1 MQYLNKH
8 KTLIFIISSVLYFLF
23 GYFYISGYDIRVY
36 NIPWIL
42 EFKNINLLHIYDK
55 TFLNDLAFNYPPI
68 LGIIYYIIHKPIIWA
83 YTNNLI
89 NLTYLIIK
97 LPFILIHFIILFCLY
112 KMKHEKTF
120 IFWMINPIWIMITA
134 MWGQFDELFCFMIY
148 LLIDMMYHKK
158 YKHIWSLFAIMCL
171 FKHQGAY
178 FVFPLLLY
186 TCVLKLDVYTKIKG
200 FLIGLFIGIMGWLP
214 FIILYKN
221 ILYPIKF
228 MLHALYLSPSS
239 ISIITR
245 CDFWL
250 FIDLFMTNDTYI
262 KIQHF
267 SLCFIMIA
275 MIIGFIIYKKTHDVV
290 LSIYIY
296 MLSIFMITLKQI
308 DRYFV
313 YFFIINIYMVYVSH
327 INKIRYKKTL
337 IIAFFTNIIF
347 LILNDLKFDESIIIY
362 AAICEFLAAL
372 IFCIE
377 YINIVRYALK
387 KEDNNI

>member
-186 TCVLKLDVYTKIKG
+186 TCVLKLDIYNKLKG

-228 MLHALYLSPSS
+228 MLHMMQVNQIISMAVNPWFCMQILFRSSDNIILRYGFVFIIFIIVSLIFIYIKTKDIVLSTYMYMLFLFMFSLGQRERYILY
-239 ISIITR
+239 SIIILYYLIYNLNQTQ
-245 CDFWL
+245 
-250 FIDLFMTNDTYI
+250 YI
-262 KIQHF
+262 KLYKAFNISGIM
-267 SLCFIMIA
+267 SLSYFLIN
-275 MIIGFIIYKKTHDVV
+275 TVLPEDVAYA
-290 LSIYIY
+290 SIYII
-296 MLSIFMITLKQI
+296 LPI
-308 DRYFV
+308 YFV
-313 YFFIINIYMVYVSH
+313 LAIWLLIQTANIIN
-327 INKIRYKKTL
+327 
-337 IIAFFTNIIF
+337 
-347 LILNDLKFDESIIIY
+347 
-362 AAICEFLAAL
+362 L
-372 IFCIE
+372 IF
-377 YINIVRYALK
+377 NK
-387 KEDNNI
+387 PSS

>member
-8 KTLIFIISSVLYFLF
+8 KGLIFIISSILYFLF

-68 LGIIYYIIHKPIIWA
+68 LGVIYYIIHKPVIWA
-83 YTNNLI
+83 YEHNLI

-158 YKHIWSLFAIMCL
+158 YKHIWSLFAVMCL

-186 TCVLKLDVYTKIKG
+186 TCVLKLDIYNKLKG
-200 FLIGLFIGIMGWLP
+200 FLSGLSIGIMGWLP
-214 FIILYKN
+214 FIILYKD

-228 MLHALYLSPSS
+228 MMHMLKVNQIISMAVNPWFCMQILFRSSDNIILRYGFIFIILIILSLIFIYIKTKDIVLS
-239 ISIITR
+239 TYMYM
-245 CDFWL
+245 L
-250 FIDLFMTNDTYI
+250 FLFM
-262 KIQHF
+262 F
-267 SLCFIMIA
+267 SL
-275 MIIGFIIYKKTHDVV
+275 GQRER
-290 LSIYIY
+290 YILY
-296 MLSIFMITLKQI
+296 
-308 DRYFV
+308 
-313 YFFIINIYMVYVSH
+313 
-327 INKIRYKKTL
+327 
-337 IIAFFTNIIF
+337 
-347 LILNDLKFDESIIIY
+347 SIIILYYLIYNINQTQYIKLYKAFNISAIISLSYFLINTVLPEDIAY
-362 AAICEFLAAL
+362 ASIYLILPIYFVLAIWLLIQTANIINL
-372 IFCIE
+372 IFDKP
-377 YINIVRYALK
+377 L
-387 KEDNNI
+387 